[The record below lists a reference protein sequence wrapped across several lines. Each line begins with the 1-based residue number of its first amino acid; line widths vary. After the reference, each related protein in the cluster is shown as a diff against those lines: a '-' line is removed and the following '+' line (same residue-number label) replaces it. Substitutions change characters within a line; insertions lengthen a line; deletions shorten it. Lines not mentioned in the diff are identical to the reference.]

1 MKNEKDLLLR
11 CYVKQ
16 EKTYWVAVC
25 IDLCLAAQAES
36 QEDAQK
42 KLEAMISTYIAD
54 AFGKHKIY
62 AKQLLSR
69 KAPLS
74 QRAFYYRVLFLEYLR
89 LFFRQTN
96 TGNAK
101 ERVFSEHY
109 PIGAW

>member
-16 EKTYWVAVC
+16 EKTYWVAIC

-36 QEDAQK
+36 QTEAQK

-54 AFGKHKIY
+54 AFGKHKAY
-62 AKQLLSR
+62 AKQLLAR

-74 QRAFYYRVLFLEYLR
+74 QRAFYYWIFFLANLRSLFG
-89 LFFRQTN
+89 QTKSH
-96 TGNAK
+96 TAK
-101 ERVFSEHY
+101 ERIFFEHY
-109 PIGAW
+109 PINVW